1 MHKLVAAV
9 RFSSIFVYVIC
20 CLIIITFVLP
30 FSKQQTRG
38 RVIRR
43 WARRLV
49 DWLGVK
55 LVIEGKL
62 EDERAQDCGLTP
74 DVGGRLLC
82 ANHVSVLD
90 IFVLN
95 AIAPSSFVAK
105 AEIARWPVFGRI
117 ASAVDT
123 VFIERGN
130 KRALLGVG
138 SEMQRALKEGRNLLL
153 FPEGTTSDG
162 TGLLRLHGNLMEA
175 AVKMHAPV
183 VPIVLRYRSGSE
195 VTTNAAY
202 TGSIGLFECV
212 WRILNTKDFWVQAT
226 ILEPMYGE
234 NRHELCRRVSATM
247 CAHMGV
253 PDPMAAVDAVHG
265 TPAVQ
270 PVTEQN
276 QINGE
281 VSKNGL

>member
-1 MHKLVAAV
+1 MHKLWAAA

-20 CLIIITFVLP
+20 CLGIITFVLP
-30 FSKQQTRG
+30 FSSPQTRG

-43 WARRLV
+43 WARRLI

-55 LVIEGKL
+55 LVIEGQL
-62 EDERAQDCGLTP
+62 EDQRAQDCGITP
-74 DVGGRLLC
+74 DIGGRLLC

-95 AIAPSSFVAK
+95 AIAPSSFIAK

-117 ASAVDT
+117 ARAVGT

-138 SEMQRALKEGRNLLL
+138 SKMQQALKEGRNLLL

-162 TGLLRLHGNLMEA
+162 KGLLRLHGNLMEA
-175 AVKMHAPV
+175 AVKTHAPV

-195 VTTNAAY
+195 VTTRAAY

-212 WRILNTKDFWVQAT
+212 WSILNTKNFWVQAT
-226 ILEPMYGE
+226 ILKPLHGE
-234 NRHELCRRVSATM
+234 SRHELCRQVSAAM

-253 PDPMAAVDAVHG
+253 VDPLAAVDAVQG
-265 TPAVQ
+265 TPAVR
-270 PVTEQN
+270 TSAEQTA
-276 QINGE
+276 E
-281 VSKNGL
+281 